1 MLAESG
7 TTTRDAAHHISSIR
21 RRMSFAGRWQIFGQF
36 PGIAVP
42 LELMHYVV
50 GSAIAFLFT
59 QTLPQST
66 NELLRA
72 P

>member
-1 MLAESG
+1 
-7 TTTRDAAHHISSIR
+7 
-21 RRMSFAGRWQIFGQF
+21 MSFAGRWQIFGQF

-42 LELMHYVV
+42 LELTHYVV
-50 GSAIAFLFT
+50 GYAIAFLFT

-66 NELLRA
+66 NELPRA